1 MGQTCLVLSIIWL
14 VCGWLVC
21 GFVRFVIFYRHKYSE
36 KRYISEFDD
45 LNEGDE
51 DGLYEK
57 FLTLGMFLL
66 LGPFSLLLYAYALWD
81 TRVWFRKKN

>member
-1 MGQTCLVLSIIWL
+1 M
-14 VCGWLVC
+14 VCGL
-21 GFVRFVIFYRHKYSE
+21 VRFVIFYRHTYSE

-45 LNEGDE
+45 FNELDDKYYADFDD

-57 FLTLGMFLL
+57 YLTLGLFLL